1 MYYIIESEG
10 FGERRMFRRYQNACM
25 AALELALRSPSEVRV
40 IRLATPNGLG
50 RQILCVYNCK
60 YEISASPLPIQE
72 EEEASSTR
80 RRGRKRMNKKPDG
93 LE

>member
-25 AALELALRSPSEVRV
+25 AALELALRTPSEVRV

-60 YEISASPLPIQE
+60 YDISASPLPIQKE
-72 EEEASSTR
+72 GEEASFTR
-80 RRGRKRMNKKPDG
+80 RHRRKRHNDHSTQK
-93 LE
+93 